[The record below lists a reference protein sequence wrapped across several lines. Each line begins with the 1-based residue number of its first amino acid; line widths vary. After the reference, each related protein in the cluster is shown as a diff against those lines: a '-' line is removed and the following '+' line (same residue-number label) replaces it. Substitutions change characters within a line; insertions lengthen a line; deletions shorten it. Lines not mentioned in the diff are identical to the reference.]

1 MESWGMAARSTA
13 TAHPHP
19 NRMRATGCGNLSKRT
34 QHAFRI
40 GLLAGAAFGQ
50 HFVEDFAR
58 AFLVAHFDIGT
69 REVELGSDFVEL
81 AGTAIAEFEIEAAEV
96 ILAGCAAVLQT
107 EVQLQSVVR
116 RSGDVQVRQLE
127 LEALGVE
134 LHRVRSARSRRGG
147 LEIEH
152 VA

>member
-40 GLLAGAAFGQ
+40 RLLAGAALGQ
-50 HFVEDFAR
+50 HFSEDFAR
-58 AFLVAHFDIGT
+58 AFLVAHFHIGT
-69 REVELGSDFVEL
+69 REVELGSDFVERSV
-81 AGTAIAEFEIEAAEV
+81 TSIAEFEIEAAEV
-96 ILAGCAAVLQT
+96 ILSGRAAVVQT
-107 EVQLQSVVR
+107 EVQLQAVVR
-116 RSGDVQVRQLE
+116 RSGDVQVRKFE

-134 LHRVRSARSRRGG
+134 FQRIRSAGSRRGR